1 MTATAATNGRGAV
14 HRSAA
19 RVGPSALIRV
29 RSRAVDACARQSPGG
44 EPIRTPKGMELTDP
58 GDWIVTI
65 GEETWVMTD
74 ASFRKTWS
82 QVASPGGAP
91 S

>member
-1 MTATAATNGRGAV
+1 
-14 HRSAA
+14 
-19 RVGPSALIRV
+19 
-29 RSRAVDACARQSPGG
+29 
-44 EPIRTPKGMELTDP
+44 MELTDP
-58 GDWIVTI
+58 GDWIVAT